1 MYLLENR
8 FIDIERS
15 SALEEASNGPL
26 SLAATMSAKDEDPTE
41 GSLTEEAF
49 VDDLER
55 ALARLMTPIVDG
67 VYAVVEATAVR
78 RDRYLNDSDGDVT
91 AATEAAIAYRATK
104 TDRLRPFLVGLLPGL
119 SIPGRIVVALWNR
132 MRAIALVASL
142 HGFDVSDVEIQREVL
157 CCLVDADLSLERR
170 IDTGKRVRRR
180 RRRI

>member
-1 MYLLENR
+1 
-8 FIDIERS
+8 
-15 SALEEASNGPL
+15 
-26 SLAATMSAKDEDPTE
+26 MSAKDEDPTE